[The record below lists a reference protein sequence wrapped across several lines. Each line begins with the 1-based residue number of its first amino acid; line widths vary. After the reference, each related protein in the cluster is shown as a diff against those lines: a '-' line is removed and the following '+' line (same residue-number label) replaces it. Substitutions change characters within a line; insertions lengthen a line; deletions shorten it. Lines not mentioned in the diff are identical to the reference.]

1 MEAAGTRLA
10 ARAIEVVGTRLALAA
25 VELREA
31 RRHLV
36 TSLVLL
42 GVALGAALLAL
53 TFASLGVVAYFWDTH
68 PYRAIAAV
76 TLVHAIA
83 AGVAVWR
90 VRALRDAAPPLL
102 GATIDELRRDARR
115 LDPRDGSGS

>member
-1 MEAAGTRLA
+1 VELVA
-10 ARAIEVVGTRLALAA
+10 TRLALAA

-31 RRHLV
+31 RRQLV

-42 GVALGAALLAL
+42 AVALGAALLAL
-53 TFASLGVVAYFWDTH
+53 IFATLGVVAYFWDTH
-68 PYRAIAAV
+68 RYGAIATV
-76 TLVHAIA
+76 TLVYAIA

-90 VRALRDAAPPLL
+90 VRVLRDAAPPLL

-115 LDPRDGSGS
+115 LDPRDGSSS